1 VTAETAITHSVPLL
15 KRKLKL
21 LQNYRRVAEVWMDEY
36 KEYLYNRRP
45 HYRSLNPGDL
55 GDQLAIRKRLKCKPF
70 SWFIKEV
77 AFDLTKKYPPVE
89 PPSTASGEVITC
101 CLSLCQSVCL
111 SVCLSVERRQLKAV
125 DTLSPN
131 RRSLSCWKSKKLPP
145 TIVLMSLG
153 SSRV

>member
-1 VTAETAITHSVPLL
+1 
-15 KRKLKL
+15 
-21 LQNYRRVAEVWMDEY
+21 MDEY

-111 SVCLSVERRQLKAV
+111 SVCLFVCGASSAQGSRYSKPKQ
-125 DTLSPN
+125 T
-131 RRSLSCWKSKKLPP
+131 KSKLLEVQKAAANYSADVFGIFTSLEFRLV
-145 TIVLMSLG
+145 TVL
-153 SSRV
+153 